1 MKVQKRVS
9 QPPHAPFS
17 QGTFCRPPKAE
28 KEQISRSL
36 CEENPWCPLFSSVGK
51 LQGHTN
57 GAWLRG
63 SCFWAQNYRSH
74 PVLPLTSVCLSVGEE
89 RASTLSFG
97 QILSIRS
104 CSIWRGVWY
113 VGGVRER
120 NRAPCSHW
128 ALRGHTSWL
137 LFKHAV
143 PKPPGPLLSLARGRA
158 FAVATCAYLPL
169 LIADPPVELFALQAQ
184 EILPRVDNATLDGN
198 GPGCVDIV
206 TSDHADCDPCPL
218 ALADG
223 FWDLHKR
230 VRAMQEGVT
239 LAGSPCL
246 QGVRA
251 TSSPR

>member
-1 MKVQKRVS
+1 MPPSPRGPSAGLPRLKRNKS
-9 QPPHAPFS
+9 AGPHVRRIPGVPS
-17 QGTFCRPPKAE
+17 
-28 KEQISRSL
+28 SL
-36 CEENPWCPLFSSVGK
+36 LW
-51 LQGHTN
+51 
-57 GAWLRG
+57 G
-63 SCFWAQNYRSH
+63 SCKATQMGLGSGGAASGLRITDAT

-158 FAVATCAYLPL
+158 FVAATCAYLPL

-223 FWDLHKR
+223 FWDLHKT
-230 VRAMQEGVT
+230 VRAMREGVT